1 MYLLKLLHSNFFK
14 NQSKYYKGQKQCTYL
29 HFSFK
34 SSKLSLT
41 CLSRRLQLLFKYN
54 EIVFAESKVYFR
66 PSNLPTT
73 STLIEFCLKN
83 KKTKINQTKKAKIP
97 TPLPGV
103 GIGSSTLLQRGVLQQ
118 WDTVWTPSLVEGEQT
133 NGLSRGI
140 RSISAIH
147 ILLRIILSAVRVT
160 EAKHTP
166 SVTHVKLSFVHS
178 WQ

>member
-41 CLSRRLQLLFKYN
+41 CLSRRLQLLLKYN

-83 KKTKINQTKKAKIP
+83 KKTNQNQSIKQKSKNP
-97 TPLPGV
+97 NPLTWCWNWKFYFIAERCV
-103 GIGSSTLLQRGVLQQ
+103 TAMRHSM
-118 WDTVWTPSLVEGEQT
+118 D
-133 NGLSRGI
+133 
-140 RSISAIH
+140 SISGGGGTNKWPVSRNQINFCY
-147 ILLRIILSAVRVT
+147 T
-160 EAKHTP
+160 HTIA
-166 SVTHVKLSFVHS
+166 HYFVCS
-178 WQ
+178 SCY

>member
-83 KKTKINQTKKAKIP
+83 KKTNQNQSIKQKKQKSQP
-97 TPLPGV
+97 PYLV
-103 GIGSSTLLQRGVLQQ
+103 LELEVLLYCREVCYSNETQYGLHLWWRGNKQMACLEESDQFLLYTYYCALFCLQF
-118 WDTVWTPSLVEGEQT
+118 V
-133 NGLSRGI
+133 
-140 RSISAIH
+140 
-147 ILLRIILSAVRVT
+147 LLRQNILHLS
-160 EAKHTP
+160 HT
-166 SVTHVKLSFVHS
+166 
-178 WQ
+178 